1 MTPPALLSRSSS
13 LPISPESSR
22 RVSLP
27 SRTDPQ
33 TVFADVPMTPPLS
46 PEVDTIQIIADPL
59 ETPESDGTG
68 PESTAIAV
76 DDSQSLSNTMQVDDA
91 EKVVSP
97 QPPQRLLEDER
108 VHLQRSG
115 LKLSD
120 FEVRGTLGTVTDTL
134 SAPQVLM
141 KTQVLARLARFCS
154 YAIEALL
161 LTQPSKITLP

>member
-1 MTPPALLSRSSS
+1 MNPPAQVLPSHSSS
-13 LPISPESSR
+13 LPVPPESSR

-46 PEVDTIQIIADPL
+46 PKQTEVDTIQDPL
-59 ETPESDGTG
+59 NTAESDGTG
-68 PESTAIAV
+68 PESIPMAV
-76 DDSQSLSNTMQVDDA
+76 DDSQSLSNLMQVDDA

-120 FEVRGTLGTVTDTL
+120 FEVRGTLGTTTDTL
-134 SAPQVLM
+134 SAP
-141 KTQVLARLARFCS
+141 KCS
-154 YAIEALL
+154 
-161 LTQPSKITLP
+161 

>member
-1 MTPPALLSRSSS
+1 MTPPALLSSRSSS
-13 LPISPESSR
+13 LPIPPESSR
-22 RVSLP
+22 RVSLS

-33 TVFADVPMTPPLS
+33 IVFADVPMTPPLS
-46 PEVDTIQIIADPL
+46 PKQIEVDTIQVSGDPL
-59 ETPESDGTG
+59 DTAESDGTV

-76 DDSQSLSNTMQVDDA
+76 DDPQSLSNPMQVDDA

-134 SAPQVLM
+134 SAP
-141 KTQVLARLARFCS
+141 KCS
-154 YAIEALL
+154 
-161 LTQPSKITLP
+161 

>member
-1 MTPPALLSRSSS
+1 MTPPALLSSRSSS
-13 LPISPESSR
+13 LPIPPESSR
-22 RVSLP
+22 RVSLS

-33 TVFADVPMTPPLS
+33 IVFADVPMTPPLS
-46 PEVDTIQIIADPL
+46 PKQIEVDTIQVSGDPL
-59 ETPESDGTG
+59 DTAESDGTV

-76 DDSQSLSNTMQVDDA
+76 DDPQSLSNPMEVDDA

-134 SAPQVLM
+134 SAP
-141 KTQVLARLARFCS
+141 KCS
-154 YAIEALL
+154 
-161 LTQPSKITLP
+161 

>member
-1 MTPPALLSRSSS
+1 MTPPALLPSRSSS
-13 LPISPESSR
+13 LPIPPESSR

-27 SRTDPQ
+27 SCTDPQ

-46 PEVDTIQIIADPL
+46 PKQTEVDTIQNIAEPL
-59 ETPESDGTG
+59 DTAESDGTD
-68 PESTAIAV
+68 PESTPIVV
-76 DDSQSLSNTMQVDDA
+76 DDSQALSNLMEVDEA

-97 QPPQRLLEDER
+97 QPPQRLLEDEK

-134 SAPQVLM
+134 SAP
-141 KTQVLARLARFCS
+141 KCS
-154 YAIEALL
+154 
-161 LTQPSKITLP
+161 